1 MNCGHILRKTGRF
14 FPHHLAVWFEGEEL
28 TYGRLYERS
37 CRLVNALLGLGLRPQ
52 DPVAT
57 LGPNALRS
65 LEEITGLALGGF
77 VRVPLSYRNIVD
89 VHRFMLEQVGASAL
103 IVDQERY
110 EQLRGHLDRLP
121 SLKHIIVAAQD
132 GPGADGPVSYEE
144 LLAAAA
150 PEDAEVLVRPEDVI
164 HVAFTGGTTGRPK
177 ATVQTHRSWLSVT
190 AENMIMMRPLTEQDR
205 YLAAGPLSHA
215 ASTVIFALVAK
226 AAGNIV
232 MPAFVP
238 SRAAELIE
246 RHRVTLTVMVPTM
259 LQLLVDDPETARRDL
274 SSLRMVL
281 ATGAPI
287 SDRTIRDVRAAL
299 GDVLYLGYGQ
309 SEGIPGTIL
318 TPEEIAHALDREP
331 ALLRSAGR
339 PTPRSMIRILDDHG
353 RELPPGERGEIA
365 IDTPG
370 NMREIWG
377 DPEATAKRFTPDGFI
392 LTRDVGHL
400 DERGYLFLAD
410 RKEDVIISGGF
421 NIWPAEVEN
430 AIADHPAVREV
441 AVVGVPH
448 PKWGETPRA
457 VVVLRE
463 GAHAT
468 EEELIAWCRDR
479 IGSMRKP
486 TSVVFRD
493 GPLPKSPVG
502 KLLRRVVREQE
513 WPQEPGGGPATLI
526 SGA

>member
-14 FPHHLAVWFEGEEL
+14 SPRNQAVWFEDDEL
-28 TYGRLYERS
+28 TYGQLYERS
-37 CRLVNALLGLGLRPQ
+37 CRLVNALLGLGLRPR

-77 VRVPLSYRNIVD
+77 VRVPLSYRNGVD
-89 VHRFMLEQVGASAL
+89 LHRFMLEHVGARAL

-110 EQLRGHLDRLP
+110 EQLRGHLDGLGD
-121 SLKHIIVAAQD
+121 LEHVIVA
-132 GPGADGPVSYEE
+132 GEDGPVVYDDV
-144 LLAAAA
+144 LAAASPEDAEILVA
-150 PEDAEVLVRPEDVI
+150 PEDAI

-177 ATVQTHRSWLSVT
+177 ATVQTHQSWLSVT

-226 AAGNIV
+226 GAGNVV
-232 MPAFVP
+232 MPAFAP

-246 RHRVTLTVMVPTM
+246 RHRVTFTVMVPTM
-259 LQLLVDDPETARRDL
+259 LQLLVDDPETAKRDL

-318 TPEEIAHALDREP
+318 TPEEIARGLDEDP
-331 ALLRSAGR
+331 TLLRSAGR
-339 PTPRSMIRILDDHG
+339 PAPRSMIRILDDDG

-370 NMREIWG
+370 NMKELWG

-392 LTRDVGHL
+392 LTRDIGYL

-430 AIADHPAVREV
+430 AIADHPAVKEV

-468 EEELIAWCRDR
+468 EEEIIAWCRDR
-479 IGSMRKP
+479 TGSMKKP

-493 GPLPKSPVG
+493 EPLPKSAVG

-513 WPQEPGGGPATLI
+513 WPKQPGGAPTPLI